1 MTAIVVEQ
9 ALASAGAAEPSEAVV
24 VVSRARVRRRG
35 WADLD
40 PDDVVAALDGAGP
53 RALVLARPVLADPG
67 ARALPALAAV
77 MGREVVRLPGD
88 DDAAAWVVAVAGAL
102 AGEGADAA
110 RRLQVLVGATAAPA
124 LPRRPVG
131 AGTTR
136 MPALR
141 PGVLARWAGC
151 AWRPCGRCAGDEDPS
166 PAVGLRRRAQG
177 QEHREQPRRAGESHP
192 ERSTAPAP
200 DHRAARAARPA
211 PQRPQ
216 GAPGRPPP
224 AHRPHGRHAQPA
236 PAP

>member
-35 WADLD
+35 WAALD

-53 RALVLARPVLADPG
+53 RALVLARPVMADPG
-67 ARALPALAAV
+67 ARALPALAVV

-124 LPRRPVG
+124 LPRRQVG

-151 AWRPCGRCAGDEDPS
+151 AWRPCGRCAGG
-166 PAVGLRRRAQG
+166 GLPGAPCGRCG
-177 QEHREQPRRAGESHP
+177 AGL
-192 ERSTAPAP
+192 
-200 DHRAARAARPA
+200 AARVAR
-211 PQRPQ
+211 
-216 GAPGRPPP
+216 
-224 AHRPHGRHAQPA
+224 
-236 PAP
+236 